1 MLKLISL
8 FLQTERLLMHLV
20 TKQARTMLEE
30 MKRKYHAEFSVIA
43 MHEHNF
49 NKQQFWFANKAF
61 FADDA
66 IQ

>member
-1 MLKLISL
+1 
-8 FLQTERLLMHLV
+8 
-20 TKQARTMLEE
+20 MLEE
-30 MKRKYHAEFSVIA
+30 IKRKYHAEFSVIA

-49 NKQQFWFANKAF
+49 NEQQFWFANKAF